1 MQTLNPG
8 FAPAATAMT
17 QAAAPVG
24 TPATA
29 EVVQVA
35 APAGFNVMQFAVHKA
50 KAESSNSRTPVWECG
65 VEELRSRVT
74 FRDVQAVSNRN
85 PNEYHLRPFLSP
97 KSLPMEEVLGKDA
110 AGNDINTIIV
120 EAQYADAA
128 KQQFL
133 DMVVAPGHMD
143 AVLLRVAQEIHQSK
157 LERDAAPKKAPVDAA
172 AGDAALAD
180 LEAMNAG
187 GVPAM
192 APAMVAPAGI
202 PQAAPVAAAPVAAA
216 PAGIPQAMPAGVAVA
231 QAAPVAQQ
239 APMGLPAG
247 MPAGIPP
254 LG

>member
-8 FAPAATAMT
+8 FAPAAATAMT

-192 APAMVAPAGI
+192 TAQAVPAGI
-202 PQAAPVAAAPVAAA
+202 PQAAPVAAA
-216 PAGIPQAMPAGVAVA
+216 PAGIPQAMPAGVVAQAPVA